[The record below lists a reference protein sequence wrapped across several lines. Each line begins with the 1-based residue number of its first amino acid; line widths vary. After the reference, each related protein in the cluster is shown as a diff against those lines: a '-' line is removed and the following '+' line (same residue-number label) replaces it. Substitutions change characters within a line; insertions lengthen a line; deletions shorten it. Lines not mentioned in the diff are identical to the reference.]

1 MAELFFLMQVEIQ
14 QIGSELLP
22 LVIGVSATLVGIAA
36 VLGIHHLG
44 LSVERTVFM
53 AIMFL
58 GYIFW
63 ISEYFAGIQIQV
75 LIVLGVVDMG
85 LLSAMVLRRVYGQPR
100 LVESTSS

>member
-1 MAELFFLMQVEIQ
+1 MAEFYFLMYVEIQ

-22 LVIGVSATLVGIAA
+22 LAIRVSANLVGVAA
-36 VLGIHHLG
+36 VLGIYHLG
-44 LSVERTVFM
+44 LSVDRTVFM

-75 LIVLGVVDMG
+75 LIVLGVVG
-85 LLSAMVLRRVYGQPR
+85 IGFLAAMMLRRACVQAR
-100 LVESTSS
+100 FAESKSV